1 MKRILTTIIACCCV
15 ATALLHAQSVTVT
28 FTGRDTQNHYVPL
41 SRVEARN
48 LTKGWQETLIWP
60 DTVLVMTVSDDDGIE
75 TYGQTQNFA
84 SLRLS
89 QNNPNPFDGTTFVTL
104 QVAEPGEVDV
114 VVTDITGRVVE
125 TWCTASLQPG
135 TYEICVT
142 LASAGLYFL
151 TARQNGRT
159 ATVKMMN
166 RGNGRNDA
174 ITVSPHVETGHAP
187 SLRRVSGHSS
197 LRQNE
202 KAHRSA
208 TDNPFDL
215 GDQMEYVGFAVLNGA
230 EQESN
235 HVTGAQLASGTVI
248 FTFVNAQPCADF
260 PTVTDI
266 DGNVYNTVQI
276 GSQCWMKEN
285 LRTTRYEDGDSIPA
299 GTYFSSTE
307 PYYYD
312 NNSTSI
318 PLAERGYLYNWP
330 AVMHGRAA
338 SNTVPSGV
346 QGICPEG
353 WHVPSDAE
361 WVVLTSYV
369 SSQPEY
375 VCGGNPDYIA
385 KALASKLWWNSYSG
399 ACYPG
404 DQSVEPNNATGFA
417 AVPAGSYL
425 SYGYNDEG
433 LYANFWSATEFEDYP
448 GIARYLGMDYDTP
461 EASHAVGTMSHRFA
475 VRCLRN

>member
-1 MKRILTTIIACCCV
+1 
-15 ATALLHAQSVTVT
+15 
-28 FTGRDTQNHYVPL
+28 
-41 SRVEARN
+41 
-48 LTKGWQETLIWP
+48 
-60 DTVLVMTVSDDDGIE
+60 
-75 TYGQTQNFA
+75 
-84 SLRLS
+84 
-89 QNNPNPFDGTTFVTL
+89 
-104 QVAEPGEVDV
+104 
-114 VVTDITGRVVE
+114 
-125 TWCTASLQPG
+125 
-135 TYEICVT
+135 
-142 LASAGLYFL
+142 
-151 TARQNGRT
+151 
-159 ATVKMMN
+159 
-166 RGNGRNDA
+166 
-174 ITVSPHVETGHAP
+174 
-187 SLRRVSGHSS
+187 
-197 LRQNE
+197 
-202 KAHRSA
+202 
-208 TDNPFDL
+208 
-215 GDQMEYVGFAVLNGA
+215 MEYVGFAVLNGA

-248 FTFVNAQPCADF
+248 FTFVNVQPCADF

-330 AVMHGRAA
+330 AVMHGQAA

-361 WVVLTSYV
+361 WMGLTNYV

-375 VCGGNPDYIA
+375 ACGGNPDYIA

-399 ACYPG
+399 VCYPG
-404 DQSVEPNNATGFA
+404 DQGVEPNNATGFA

-448 GIARYLGMDYDTP
+448 GIARYLGMDYDAP